1 MSRQINDLL
10 QVVTAKPALYS
21 FLRSLKHH
29 SRTLSR
35 QEWRAVQGVLIN
47 LIFMLIEV
55 TTGSDPLT
63 CEGVPI
69 PSRQRFVREQG
80 LIDLLVT
87 ILQETFQ
94 KGRFDVGG
102 TAIEELSTRLVSCP
116 IPHIHRPPSYPP
128 SVCMRYRG
136 YCLIFA
142 HCRCAGMS
150 PLIPP
155 PPIRTLC
162 R

>member
-1 MSRQINDLL
+1 MSLQINDLL
-10 QVVTAKPALYS
+10 QVVTAKPALFS

-35 QEWRAVQGVLIN
+35 QEWRAVQGVLVN

-87 ILQETFQ
+87 MLQETFQ
-94 KGRFDVGG
+94 KGRFDVRA
-102 TAIEELSTRLVSCP
+102 TTS
-116 IPHIHRPPSYPP
+116 RP
-128 SVCMRYRG
+128 CWHTH
-136 YCLIFA
+136 A
-142 HCRCAGMS
+142 HTS
-150 PLIPP
+150 PLPTI
-155 PPIRTLC
+155 
-162 R
+162 